1 MRNLK
6 KILGVLLVI
15 ILVNVPLVASA
26 GEQMVF
32 AEKFVKSIRSGRTP
46 FRKLAPVKFNVPADG
61 FVVVTASGMALFDSD
76 LSDLTLT
83 LHKKAATRGPW
94 VYTVNPG
101 VQLSQA
107 FTVRHVF
114 PVSAGGN
121 PTFFLNGASANG
133 PGGFIDIQTGS
144 ITVEFYASAN
154 VQSAAPGNSV
164 NAPSSKDL
172 RSNAP

>member
-1 MRNLK
+1 M
-6 KILGVLLVI
+6 LGILLVLM
-15 ILVNVPLVASA
+15 LVNVPLVASA

-32 AEKFVKSIRSGRTP
+32 AEKFLKSIRSGTTP
-46 FRKLAPVKFNVPADG
+46 FRTLASVRFNVPADG

-76 LSDLTLT
+76 RSDLTLT
-83 LHKKAATRGPW
+83 LHKRAAARGPW
-94 VYTVNPG
+94 VFTVNPG

-107 FTVRHVF
+107 FTVRQVF

-121 PTFFLNGASANG
+121 PTFFLNGASTNG
-133 PGGFIDIQTGS
+133 PGGFIDVQTGS

-154 VQSAAPGNSV
+154 VPSATTGNAV
-164 NAPSSKDL
+164 NAPSSNDP